1 MPIKVVTEPRRS
13 RTCLGPARPRSHTLG
28 TRETHVSKRSRDE
41 GEKRTEVGRNP
52 TRAMPRRK
60 EPDGGE
66 CCTGLEVSGSAVS
79 VPRGRSPNRSSE
91 SRHSFQP
98 PSRPSSRREVHER
111 PNEATF
117 DASPQMA
124 SVSSDRSAN
133 ALLYPKPSARYAS
146 IDLTNSDIGSREE
159 PTDPRPSRSSTLAC
173 GADRPVGRSRRD
185 WIRPPAAAGRAG
197 GPSAPLEAKPAGV
210 AARPVC
216 LAATRS
222 GSARAS
228 APRPTPVDAPTESGA
243 TEPRTPAGSATP
255 TLSPDPDGAGRLGR
269 QS

>member
-28 TRETHVSKRSRDE
+28 TRETHVSKRSRVE
-41 GEKRTEVGRNP
+41 GEKRTEGGQNP

-66 CCTGLEVSGSAVS
+66 CGTGSEVSGSAVS
-79 VPRGRSPNRSSE
+79 VPRGRSPTRSSE

-124 SVSSDRSAN
+124 SVSSDRSAQR
-133 ALLYPKPSARYAS
+133 SAIS
-146 IDLTNSDIGSREE
+146 ETL
-159 PTDPRPSRSSTLAC
+159 STLC
-173 GADRPVGRSRRD
+173 LDRPNQFGHRVPRGADRSAAIAELDFGLRRGSARRPEPAGLDSTAGSRG
-185 WIRPPAAAGRAG
+185 AGRRAVR
-197 GPSAPLEAKPAGV
+197 ALEAKPAGV